1 MKKIITVI
9 GARPQIIK
17 AAALSRAFETHWKG
31 EVEEILVH
39 TGQHYD
45 DNLSAVFFDEMNIP
59 RPKYQLEVGSGMHG
73 AQTAKMMIDLEEVIL
88 KEKPDAVVVYG
99 DTNST
104 LAAALVAS
112 KLHIP
117 LVHIEAGLRSFNKSM
132 PEEINRILCDH
143 CSTLLFSPTE
153 SGIKNLEREGFDTSA
168 EGPYNADHPLPVH
181 CGDVMLD
188 NSLYFAQKA
197 SESKQLPDA
206 ISGDFALA
214 TVHRPYNTDDPQR
227 LEAVMK
233 SLLAIQPKHGM
244 QVVLP
249 LHPRTK
255 HLLEKHLPEL
265 YTVMKTSS
273 AMVLC
278 EPLGYLDMI
287 LLESKAKLV
296 VSDSGGVQKE
306 AYFFKTPCI
315 VLRSETEWTELIESG
330 AARLSFDLSTLD
342 ENITALLQHPPSQW
356 PAFYGDGNAAEFIAQ
371 KMMEVL

>member
-17 AAALSRAFETHWKG
+17 AAALSRAIQDKWSLML
-31 EVEEILVH
+31 EEILVH

-45 DNLSAVFFDEMNIP
+45 ENLSAVFFDEMNIP
-59 RPKYQLEVGSGMHG
+59 RPKYQLEVGSGLHG
-73 AQTAKMMIDLEEVIL
+73 EQTAKMMIDLEAVVL
-88 KEKPDAVVVYG
+88 KEKPDAVLVYG

-104 LAAALVAS
+104 LSAALVAA

-117 LVHIEAGLRSFNKSM
+117 LIHVEAGLRSFNKSM

-143 CSTLLFSPTE
+143 CSTLLFSPTK
-153 SGIKNLEREGFDTSA
+153 SGIHNLENEGFKKDNA
-168 EGPYNADHPLPVH
+168 GPFNADNPLIVH

-197 SESKQLPDA
+197 KETKRLA
-206 ISGDFALA
+206 AEIRGDFALA

-227 LEAVMK
+227 LKAVMQA
-233 SLLAIQPKHGM
+233 LINIYTKHKM

-255 HLLEKHLPEL
+255 HLLELHLPEFYAGMMTNPAL
-265 YTVMKTSS
+265 
-273 AMVLC
+273 VLC

-287 LLESKAKLV
+287 LLESQAKLIV
-296 VSDSGGVQKE
+296 TDSGGVQKE

-315 VLRSETEWTELIESG
+315 VLRTETEWTELIESG
-330 AARLSFDLSTLD
+330 AAKLSFDLEKID
-342 ENITALLQHPPSQW
+342 LLVEDLLKNPINNW
-356 PAFYGDGNAAEFIAQ
+356 PAFYGDGKAAEFIAE
-371 KMMEVL
+371 KLVETL

>member
-17 AAALSRAFETHWKG
+17 AAALSRAIQEKWNSQLE
-31 EVEEILVH
+31 EVLVH

-45 DNLSAVFFDEMNIP
+45 ENLSAVFFDEMNIP
-59 RPKYQLEVGSGMHG
+59 RPKHQLEVGSGLHG
-73 AQTAKMMIDLEEVIL
+73 AQTAKMMSDLEAVVL
-88 KEKPDAVVVYG
+88 QEKPDAVVVYG

-104 LAAALVAS
+104 LAAALVAA

-117 LVHIEAGLRSFNKSM
+117 LIHIEAGLRSFNKSM

-143 CSTLLFSPTE
+143 CSTLLFSPTK
-153 SGIKNLEREGFDTSA
+153 SGIDNLENEGFKKGNV
-168 EGPYNADHPLPVH
+168 GPYSADNPLIVH

-188 NSLYFAQKA
+188 NALYFAQKA
-197 SESKQLPDA
+197 QETKSLPA
-206 ISGDFALA
+206 EISGDFALA

-227 LEAVMK
+227 LKAVMQA
-233 SLLAIQPKHGM
+233 LIDIYTKHKM

-255 HLLEKHLPEL
+255 HLLEQHLPEFFAS
-265 YTVMKTSS
+265 MKTNP
-273 AMVLC
+273 ALVLC

-287 LLESKAKLV
+287 LLESQAKLIV
-296 VSDSGGVQKE
+296 TDSGGVQKE

-315 VLRSETEWTELIESG
+315 VLRTETEWTELIESG
-330 AARLSFDLSTLD
+330 AAKLSFDLDKIHQHIDTLLS
-342 ENITALLQHPPSQW
+342 NPPQEW
-356 PAFYGDGNAAEFIAQ
+356 PAFYGDGKAAEFIADKLLQ
-371 KMMEVL
+371 TL

>member
-17 AAALSRAFETHWKG
+17 AAALSRAIQNKRSSQLQ
-31 EVEEILVH
+31 EVLVH

-45 DNLSAVFFDEMNIP
+45 ENLSAVFFNEMNIP
-59 RPKYQLEVGSGMHG
+59 RPKYQLEVGSGLHG
-73 AQTAKMMIDLEEVIL
+73 AQTAKMMTDLETVAL
-88 KEKPDAVVVYG
+88 QEKPDAVVVYG

-104 LAAALVAS
+104 LAAALVAA

-117 LVHIEAGLRSFNKSM
+117 LIHIEAGLRSFNKSM

-143 CSTLLFSPTE
+143 CSTLLFSPTQ
-153 SGIKNLEREGFDTSA
+153 SGIDNLESEGFKKGNA
-168 EGPYNADHPLPVH
+168 GPYSADNPLIVH

-188 NSLYFAQKA
+188 NALYFAQKA
-197 SESKQLPDA
+197 QKTKSLPA
-206 ISGDFALA
+206 EIKGDFALA
-214 TVHRPYNTDDPQR
+214 TVHRPYNTDDPRR
-227 LEAVMK
+227 LQAVMQA
-233 SLLAIQPKHGM
+233 LMDIYTKHKM

-255 HLLEKHLPEL
+255 HLLEQHLPEFFAA
-265 YTVMKTSS
+265 MKTSP
-273 AMVLC
+273 ALVIC

-287 LLESKAKLV
+287 LLESQAKLI

-315 VLRSETEWTELIESG
+315 VLRTETEWTELIESG
-330 AARLSFDLSTLD
+330 AAKLSYELD
-342 ENITALLQHPPSQW
+342 NIDQHIDGLLNNPPKEW
-356 PAFYGDGNAAEFIAQ
+356 PAFYGDGKAAEFITD
-371 KMMEVL
+371 KLLEIL

>member
-1 MKKIITVI
+1 
-9 GARPQIIK
+9 
-17 AAALSRAFETHWKG
+17 
-31 EVEEILVH
+31 
-39 TGQHYD
+39 
-45 DNLSAVFFDEMNIP
+45 
-59 RPKYQLEVGSGMHG
+59 
-73 AQTAKMMIDLEEVIL
+73 
-88 KEKPDAVVVYG
+88 
-99 DTNST
+99 
-104 LAAALVAS
+104 
-112 KLHIP
+112 
-117 LVHIEAGLRSFNKSM
+117 VHIEAGLRSFNKSM

-168 EGPYNADHPLPVH
+168 EGPHNADHPLPIH

-265 YTVMKTSS
+265 LAEMKTSN

-315 VLRSETEWTELIESG
+315 VLRTETEWTELIESG
-330 AARLSFDLSTLD
+330 AARLSFDLRKLD

-356 PAFYGDGNAAEFIAQ
+356 PAFYGDGTAAEFIAQ

>member
-17 AAALSRAFETHWKG
+17 AAALSRAIQNKWSSQLQ
-31 EVEEILVH
+31 EVLVH

-45 DNLSAVFFDEMNIP
+45 ENLSAVFFNEMNIP
-59 RPKYQLEVGSGMHG
+59 RPKYQLEVGSGLHG
-73 AQTAKMMIDLEEVIL
+73 AQTAKMMTDLEMVAL
-88 KEKPDAVVVYG
+88 QEKPDAVVVYG

-104 LAAALVAS
+104 LAAALVAA

-117 LVHIEAGLRSFNKSM
+117 LIHIEAGLRSFNKSM

-143 CSTLLFSPTE
+143 CSTLLFSPTQ
-153 SGIKNLEREGFDTSA
+153 SGIDNLENEGFKKGNA
-168 EGPYNADHPLPVH
+168 GPYSADNPLIVH

-188 NSLYFAQKA
+188 NALYFAQKA
-197 SESKQLPDA
+197 QKTKSLPTGVK
-206 ISGDFALA
+206 GDFALA

-227 LEAVMK
+227 LQAVMQA
-233 SLLAIQPKHGM
+233 LMDIYTKHKM

-255 HLLEKHLPEL
+255 HLLEQHLPEFF
-265 YTVMKTSS
+265 VAMKTSP
-273 AMVLC
+273 ALVIC

-287 LLESKAKLV
+287 LLESQAKLI

-315 VLRSETEWTELIESG
+315 VLRTETEWTELIESG
-330 AARLSFDLSTLD
+330 AAKLSYELD
-342 ENITALLQHPPSQW
+342 NIDQHIDELLNNPPKEW
-356 PAFYGDGNAAEFIAQ
+356 PAFYGDGKAAEFITE
-371 KMMEVL
+371 KLLEIL